1 MGVLGW
7 GKASHPRRITLP
19 LFGVWRTLQGRWF
32 SGREGEWSLSTVCGE
47 GTRVLEEG
55 GSVMDTAAGGLAEEE
70 EKGALEK
77 DIIDGSGK
85 GSQRKGREM
94 H

>member
-1 MGVLGW
+1 M
-7 GKASHPRRITLP
+7 
-19 LFGVWRTLQGRWF
+19 
-32 SGREGEWSLSTVCGE
+32 CGE